1 MKTILKEIIPTII
14 PKTIIIIFAIIFFG
28 CMQKAAAY
36 TTPYGESDFSDS
48 ASTAAEESAADLLE
62 KGAMYMKYTRDMI
75 IRRFNAG
82 EKLKIIAFWGHT
94 PNPGKMTK
102 TCFSQW
108 YACKFEVDG
117 VMYHTAEQYMMAQK
131 AILMGDTATCR
142 EIMAAFNPREYKK
155 LGRKVRNFD
164 PVLWDR
170 EKYNVVLRGNLA
182 KFSQNPRLLEF
193 LDSTGD
199 SVLVEG
205 SPYDAIWGVKLESK
219 DPRVLNPNQWRGEN
233 LLGFALMET
242 RDILRER
249 RQNK

>member
-1 MKTILKEIIPTII
+1 
-14 PKTIIIIFAIIFFG
+14 
-28 CMQKAAAY
+28 
-36 TTPYGESDFSDS
+36 
-48 ASTAAEESAADLLE
+48 
-62 KGAMYMKYTRDMI
+62 MYMKYTKDMI

-82 EKLKIIAFWGHT
+82 EKMKIVAFWGHT

>member
-1 MKTILKEIIPTII
+1 
-14 PKTIIIIFAIIFFG
+14 
-28 CMQKAAAY
+28 
-36 TTPYGESDFSDS
+36 
-48 ASTAAEESAADLLE
+48 
-62 KGAMYMKYTRDMI
+62 MKYTKNMI

-82 EKLKIIAFWGHT
+82 EKIKIVAFWGHT

-170 EKYNVVLRGNLA
+170 EKYNVVLRG
-182 KFSQNPRLLEF
+182 KIWQNSLRIPGCLSSWTAPETVCW
-193 LDSTGD
+193 SKEAHTMQ
-199 SVLVEG
+199 S
-205 SPYDAIWGVKLESK
+205 GV
-219 DPRVLNPNQWRGEN
+219 
-233 LLGFALMET
+233 
-242 RDILRER
+242 
-249 RQNK
+249 